1 MALLTCEHIK
11 IKYENRDVI
20 SDVSFQIDAGDY
32 LCIVGDNG
40 AGKTTLLK
48 ALLGIKNIQEGTISF
63 DPSLEKNEIGY
74 VSQQNDINKDFPA
87 SVYEVVMSGCLNKHG
102 FSPFYREGE
111 KKRAQEILAR
121 LGLSD
126 IKFQSFQQLSGGQQ
140 KRVLLAR
147 ALLSSSKLLFLDEPV
162 AALDPIATND
172 FYEVLSRLHSEGMT
186 IIMISHDIHSSI
198 HHASHILHLS
208 NSSYFFG
215 TTNDYLTSSFGQTYL
230 GEKGLCRECHHA
242 IHLSNRSILG

>member
-1 MALLTCEHIK
+1 MPILTCEHVR
-11 IKYENRDVI
+11 IKYENREVI
-20 SDVSFQIDAGDY
+20 SDVSFQINTGDY

-48 ALLGIKNIQEGTISF
+48 ALLNMKTIQDGTISF
-63 DPSLEKNEIGY
+63 DASLGQNDIGY

-102 FSPFYREGE
+102 FSPFYHEDE
-111 KKRAQEILAR
+111 KRRAQEILTR
-121 LGLSD
+121 LGLFD

-162 AALDPIATND
+162 AALDPIATNE
-172 FYEVLSRLHSEGMT
+172 FYEVISQLNQEGMT

-208 NSSYFFG
+208 GSSYFFG

-242 IHLSNRSILG
+242 IHLSNRSTLG